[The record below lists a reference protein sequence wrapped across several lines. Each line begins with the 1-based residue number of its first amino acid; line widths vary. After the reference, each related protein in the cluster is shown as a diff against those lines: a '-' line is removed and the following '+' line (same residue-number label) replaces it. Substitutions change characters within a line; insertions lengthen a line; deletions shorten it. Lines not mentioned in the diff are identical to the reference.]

1 MSKVANYG
9 LIILTWLYLENPNS
23 NHIIEIQQLVVKWA
37 PYWEVGNYL
46 WHSFYLKNE
55 KSTHKR
61 ISPFF
66 LQTRSKF
73 ATHSEYLTRKM
84 ILAVKSLSN
93 SLCMVASR
101 VGLTSL
107 CLWQVVE
114 SPALIGMACWIIP
127 NQILLTLSKSKK
139 NIMKLMKMSK
149 KLFFLLGGT
158 WGWNVQQFWVI
169 FNSYINCYSFINFVP
184 WLLFKI
190 FMFWRF
196 TWGERVFYR
205 IQTYGVFFCSKLIFF

>member
-73 ATHSEYLTRKM
+73 ATHSEYLTTKM

-107 CLWQVVE
+107 CLWQTVE
-114 SPALIGMACWIIP
+114 SLALIGMACWIIP

-139 NIMKLMKMSK
+139 NIVKLMKWARNCSFSWEEHEDEMYNNFGSFSIPILIVIASSILCLDSSLK
-149 KLFFLLGGT
+149 YLCFGDSLEVKEFSTGFKPMGYFL
-158 WGWNVQQFWVI
+158 
-169 FNSYINCYSFINFVP
+169 VP
-184 WLLFKI
+184 
-190 FMFWRF
+190 
-196 TWGERVFYR
+196 
-205 IQTYGVFFCSKLIFF
+205 S